1 MKRPTRQADGLYHI
15 KGRTY
20 KMLKGSRQQVYHG
33 TAFKTEGELVKS
45 DLVMNRWGRI
55 VSRKKHVTAKR
66 HNRLH
71 EHGFYNKK
79 GQFGFVRRTI
89 RNKLRKTAK
98 KD

>member
-33 TAFKTEGELVKS
+33 TAYKTEGNLLKKG
-45 DLVMNRWGRI
+45 LFKNNRGYI
-55 VSRKKHVTAKR
+55 VSRKKHFTAKK

-71 EHGFYNKK
+71 EHGIFNKK
-79 GQFGFVRRTI
+79 GEFGIVRRTV